1 MNIRDIFEL
10 ARIETGAESND
21 ISDETLL
28 AILNENLR
36 EFISILQN
44 KKSDEFFAVSIL
56 NDLVPNQYK
65 YWKLEYQ
72 DEQDRIIKIRKILK
86 VRIDW
91 KNIPRVDVLEVDEKN
106 FWQNCYWVSW
116 EELFVFHDKK
126 EVFIDGVEVIG
137 LLELPEVSLETQ
149 VEKIFLWKIT
159 AETRILKMWLK
170 PFLYERVGNLNASSF
185 ARQEYLKEM
194 KNYINRLWRVKEP
207 IEREIPNLSYFS

>member
-1 MNIRDIFEL
+1 MNIKDIFEL

-56 NDLVPNQYK
+56 NDLIPEQYK
-65 YWKLEYQ
+65 YGKLQYQ
-72 DEQDRIIKIRKILK
+72 DTEGRTIHIRKILK
-86 VRIDW
+86 VRIDG
-91 KNIPRVDVLEVDEKN
+91 KNIPRVDVLEIDEKN
-106 FWQNCYWVSW
+106 FGQNCYGVSG
-116 EELFVFHDKK
+116 EELFVYHDKK
-126 EVFIDGVEVIG
+126 EVVIDGVEVIG
-137 LLELPEVSLETQ
+137 LLELPEVTLNTPID
-149 VEKIFLWKIT
+149 KIFLGKIT
-159 AETRILKMWLK
+159 TETRILKMGLK
-170 PFLYERVGNLNASSF
+170 SFLYERVGNLNASSF

-194 KNYINRLWRVKEP
+194 KNYINRLGRVKEP